1 MNSRTA
7 DLTGMKFGLLTV
19 VKQSGSS
26 TLGRMWLCECECG
39 NLKEYPTCNLLNSCV
54 KSCGCLRESRKVVRP
69 GKVFGRLTVIEKY
82 DTVVRDHKRNKK
94 VARYLCKCECG
105 NECIVAS
112 SDLLSGGT
120 QSCGCYKRDRLR
132 ATLKHTNEYE
142 IDGNVVHMFT
152 RKGEEFLISV
162 EDLDMVL
169 ERSWAINDKGYV
181 ISTSPTHAY
190 LHNYI
195 LGTDTS
201 KYYGDHINHDK
212 LDNRR
217 ENLRVVT
224 PSQNRMNSGVRKDTP
239 FGVVGVFK
247 SGNRY
252 GARIAK
258 DHKSIL
264 LGYFNTIE
272 EATKCR
278 LAAEK
283 EYFGEYNNK
292 DRDNL

>member
-1 MNSRTA
+1 MNSRTV
-7 DLTGMKFGLLTV
+7 DLTGMEFGMLTV
-19 VKQSGSS
+19 IKQTGSS
-26 TLGRMWLCECECG
+26 NLGRMWLCECKCG
-39 NLKEYPTCNLLNSCV
+39 NLKEYPTCNLLNGCV

-69 GKVFGRLTVIEKY
+69 GKVFGRLTVLEKY
-82 DTVVRDHKRNKK
+82 DMVEVNHKTGKR
-94 VARYLCKCECG
+94 VSRYLCKCKCG
-105 NECIVAS
+105 NECIVKAN
-112 SDLLSGGT
+112 DLRSGGT
-120 QSCGCYKRDRLR
+120 QSCGCYKRDRIR
-132 ATLKHTNEYE
+132 EALKHTNEYE

-152 RKGEEFLISV
+152 RKGEEFLISTV
-162 EDLDMVL
+162 DLDMVL
-169 ERSWAINDKGYV
+169 ERSWCINDKGYV

-201 KYYGDHINHDK
+201 KYYGDHINHDR

-217 ENLRVVT
+217 ENLRIVT

-247 SGNRY
+247 SGDRY
-252 GARIAK
+252 GARISK
-258 DHKSIL
+258 NHKTIF
-264 LGYFNTIE
+264 LGYFDTVE